1 MTSPFAEGEAFLLC
15 GGGLKVGGGDKL
27 YQNLHLSPKEVE
39 KSISADETVVE

>member
-15 GGGLKVGGGDKL
+15 GGGLKVGVVISCIRTW
-27 YQNLHLSPKEVE
+27 HLSPKEVE